1 MTGGGGAAEVRSS
14 RRTMFAPGV
23 GIPLLP
29 GRVVLMLLL
38 LLAASGPRLSQACPG
53 LLASTSGCSCTDERS
68 KAHGAQALGRRVSCT
83 KEELTEPPDPSLMPN
98 RTVTLIMSHNK
109 IRVLKN
115 GSFFGLYALEKLD
128 LKHNLIS
135 TITPGAFQGLSEL
148 RKLDLSNN
156 RIGCLT
162 ADMFQGLTNLT
173 KLNLSGNII
182 STMDPGVF
190 QELPSLKL
198 VNFNS
203 DHLSCDCG
211 LRWVPGFFRSSS
223 ARLGDETLC
232 AYPRSLKGKPLRG
245 LRESQLSCDGPLEL
259 HTLSLLPSQR
269 QVVFKGD
276 RLPFHCTAALVDKI
290 TTLHWRQNGQLVT
303 SNPEM
308 GVQLEDS
315 VLHDCTFITSEL
327 ILFNVHVEASGEWEC
342 VVSTGRGNTS
352 LSVEIV
358 VLENSASFCPEDKVV
373 NNRGEFRWP
382 RTLAGITSQQYCLQ
396 LRYPSLSVEGG
407 IEQKKASRYCDRSG
421 KWQDGD
427 YSNCHYTNGITRV
440 LHTFILKPINASN
453 AVTVAHQVRTYTLEA
468 AGFTDSVDVL
478 YVAQMM
484 EKFME
489 FVRPLRELSE
499 VLVEMGSN
507 LMQVDDQI
515 LALAQREKRAC
526 SSIVYSLETLAWP
539 QLHSHA
545 QDFSMVSRNIVMEA
559 HLIRPA
565 HFTGITCTA
574 YQRREV
580 SVGSLG
586 LDMAESSHEQ
596 QLRFRCST
604 GSHNTSLNNFLLK
617 NSVAL
622 ASVTLPATLFPPDTT
637 ADCKLQFVAFRTG
650 SFFPLS
656 GNSSNTGDHNRRRS
670 VNTPVVFVGLEGCSV
685 WNHSEPIWVSLRHL
699 SPGSDA
705 VAAQWSLKGQERQ
718 GAWSQEGCQL
728 VHSDSSTSTMR
739 CSLLSNYAVLQE
751 VPDFPRSTPMS
762 VAVLHPVVYACTA
775 VLLLCLFTIIIT
787 HILHH
792 STIHIS
798 RKSWHTLLNT
808 CFHIAMTT
816 AIYAGGISLTSYP
829 VVCQAVGIALHYSSL
844 STLLWIGVSARVIYK
859 ETVWRLPRQLEGES
873 PVPPTQRPMLRFYL
887 IAGGVPLIICGITAA
902 VNVNNYGDNSP
913 YCWLVWRPSLGSFF
927 VPAGLVVLVT
937 WIYFLFTVF
946 RLRHRVAK
954 ECTGTTLS
962 SPVTESQPALAGST
976 SLLSTDSVVGPINT
990 AVAPEDQYSLK
1001 TQFLVLVAT
1010 HFLFVA
1016 LWCAGAMAMWLTE
1029 HTSLLFSCLYGMAAT
1044 ILGLFLVVH
1053 HCFRR
1058 MDVQASWLA
1067 CCPGYRR
1074 SHPMSTYTHTCTTG
1088 SGVQTSE
1095 QGSQLFINCH
1105 PPADSHNS
1113 SSARSSSTP
1122 SGISSVGPGPCK
1134 LTNLLQVAQESPN
1147 NQSVTRTPASN
1158 NTSTS
1163 TDNTTKPTNNTL
1175 PSNNAA
1181 APVHPQRRK
1190 VSSRTKQGS
1199 SQYHHRSEGRG
1210 HYRLK
1215 ALRTAAGG
1223 GSLGALGPTGLEHL
1237 SSSHGVN
1244 KQATSENGS
1253 IHHSLSENQASPL
1266 TNGKRVGETLATS
1279 PSEGSDG
1286 GSSGSRKPFPLL
1298 PSMASRVAM
1307 QGAQRRCA
1315 SRDNLKLAAAAER
1328 ETKRCSYPLNSATT
1342 TVPGAAAPNGT
1353 LKNSGVLELEQDM
1366 SGTDQSQSSVGMKSS
1381 LWKSET
1387 TV

>member
-29 GRVVLMLLL
+29 GRLVLMLLL
-38 LLAASGPRLSQACPG
+38 LLSSYEFSHACPG
-53 LLASTSGCSCTDERS
+53 LLASTSGCSCTDDRS
-68 KAHGAQALGRRVSCT
+68 KAHGVQPVGKRVSCS
-83 KEELTEPPDPSLMPN
+83 KEELTELPDVSLLPN
-98 RTVTLIMSHNK
+98 RTVTLILSHNK
-109 IRVLKN
+109 IRVLRN
-115 GSFFGLYALEKLD
+115 GSFVGLYALEKLD

-135 TITPGAFQGLSEL
+135 TIMPGAFQGLSEL

-162 ADMFQGLTNLT
+162 PDMFQGLTNLT

-190 QELPSLKL
+190 EELPSLKL

-203 DHLSCDCG
+203 DYLSCDCG

-232 AYPRSLKGKPLRG
+232 AYPRSLRGKPLRG
-245 LRESQLSCDGPLEL
+245 LREIQLSCDGPLEL

-290 TTLHWRQNGQLVT
+290 TSLHWRHNGQLVT
-303 SNPEM
+303 SDPEM
-308 GVQLEDS
+308 GIQLENS
-315 VLHDCTFITSEL
+315 VVHDCTFITSEL
-327 ILFNVHVEASGEWEC
+327 ILFNVHVEASGQWEC

-352 LSVEIV
+352 RTVEIV

-382 RTLAGITSQQYCLQ
+382 RTLAGITSHQYCLQ
-396 LRYPSLSVEGG
+396 LRYPSLSVDGG
-407 IEQKKASRYCDRSG
+407 MEQKKASRYCDRSG
-421 KWQDGD
+421 KWHEGD

-440 LHTFILKPINASN
+440 LHTFILRPINASN

-468 AGFTDSVDVL
+468 AGFTDSVDVM
-478 YVAQMM
+478 YVAQIM

-489 FVRPLRELSE
+489 YVRQLRELSE
-499 VLVEMGSN
+499 VMVEMGSN

-545 QDFSMVSRNIVMEA
+545 QDFSMVSKNIVMEA

-574 YQRREV
+574 YQRRDM
-580 SVGSLG
+580 STGSLG
-586 LDMAESSHEQ
+586 MEMSESTHEQ
-596 QLRFRCST
+596 QLHFRCST
-604 GSHNTSLNNFLLK
+604 GSHNTSLNNFPLK

-622 ASVTLPATLFPPDTT
+622 ASVTLPATLFPPDAT

-656 GNSSNTGDHNRRRS
+656 GNSNNTAEHSRRRS
-670 VNTPVVFVGLEGCSV
+670 VNTPVLFVGLDGCSM
-685 WNHSEPIWVSLRHL
+685 WNYSEPIWVSLRHL
-699 SPGSDA
+699 SPGTDA
-705 VAAQWSLKGQERQ
+705 LAVQWSLKGMEQQ
-718 GAWSQEGCQL
+718 GSWSQEGCQL

-739 CSLLSNYAVLQE
+739 CSVLSNYAVLQE
-751 VPDFPRSTPMS
+751 VPDFPNSTPNS
-762 VAVLHPVVYACTA
+762 VTVLHPVVYACTA
-775 VLLLCLFTIIIT
+775 MLLLCLFTIIIT

-792 STIHIS
+792 SSIHIS

-859 ETVWRLPRQLEGES
+859 EAVWRMPRQPEGE
-873 PVPPTQRPMLRFYL
+873 PLAPPTQRPMLRFYL
-887 IAGGVPLIICGITAA
+887 IADGVPLIICGITAA

-913 YCWLVWRPSLGSFF
+913 YCWLVWRSSLGSFF

-937 WIYFLFTVF
+937 WIYFLCTVF
-946 RLRHRVAK
+946 RLRHRVTK

-962 SPVTESQPALAGST
+962 SPVTESHPALAGST
-976 SLLSTDSVVGPINT
+976 SLLSTDSVVGPINP
-990 AVAPEDQYSLK
+990 VVPHEDQYSLK
-1001 TQFLVLVAT
+1001 TQFSVLVAT
-1010 HFLFVA
+1010 HFLFVV
-1016 LWCAGAMAMWLTE
+1016 LWCCGAMAVWLTG
-1029 HTSLLFSCLYGMAAT
+1029 HTSLLFSCLYGITAT
-1044 ILGLFLVVH
+1044 ALGLFLVVH

-1058 MDVQASWLA
+1058 LDVQASWLA
-1067 CCPGYRR
+1067 CCPGYQR
-1074 SHPMSTYTHTCTTG
+1074 SHPMSTFTHTCTTG

-1105 PPADSHNS
+1105 PPGDSHNS
-1113 SSARSSSTP
+1113 SSVRSSSTP

-1134 LTNLLQVAQESPN
+1134 LTNLLQVTQDNPN
-1147 NQSVTRTPASN
+1147 NTSRVPTGN

-1163 TDNTTKPTNNTL
+1163 TDNITKPTNNIL
-1175 PSNNAA
+1175 PSINSA

-1199 SQYHHRSEGRG
+1199 SQYYHRGEGRG

-1215 ALRTAAGG
+1215 ALRTAGGG
-1223 GSLGALGPTGLEHL
+1223 GSLGALGPPGLEHL
-1237 SSSHGVN
+1237 SSSHGVH

-1266 TNGKRVGETLATS
+1266 TNGKQKVGESIATS

-1298 PSMASRVAM
+1298 PSAASRAAM
-1307 QGAQRRCA
+1307 HSAQRRCA
-1315 SRDNLKLAAAAER
+1315 SRDNLKLAASAER
-1328 ETKRCSYPLNSATT
+1328 ETKRSSFPLNSVTT

-1353 LKNSGVLELEQDM
+1353 LKNSVLELEQDM
-1366 SGTDQSQSSVGMKSS
+1366 SGTDQSQSSVGMKSG